1 MKWFQG
7 QKLKFASCPKGCTDH
22 VPKFTSAFD
31 PVAQELSCCS
41 RSAVYRVNILV
52 PPCPPSEGNYRFAL
66 SFCHSV
72 CLSFCLSRTIVFLTF
87 LGFVSHI
94 RLKLIARFHMQSFTS
109 SSTFIT
115 ATVDLLF
122 MSYCPLSKI
131 RFPDFSLPC
140 LHISEWKF
148 VASFH
153 MKSYSSSLNSVTI
166 DLLFH

>member
-1 MKWFQG
+1 MIPRAKTEVCIMPQRMHRPCAKIYLGLWPRGPRIILLF
-7 QKLKFASCPKGCTDH
+7 KIS
-22 VPKFTSAFD
+22 S
-31 PVAQELSCCS
+31 LSCQHFS
-41 RSAVYRVNILV
+41 